1 VTHVLDDAWDVELIR
16 GDENFTSVVHL
27 DFCLT
32 IVITFPMELS
42 SCNFNKFVEVE
53 TSWENTQDID
63 EHLKVIKIS
72 IDTVC
77 DTCILHLER
86 NLLSISENTLVDL
99 ANTGGGEREKV
110 NFLEVFLPLRAVCPF
125 KVPHNLLYGHDVG
138 LRAGFLHCVTND
150 WRQN

>member
-99 ANTGGGEREKV
+99 ANTGGSEREKV
-110 NFLEVFLPLRAVCPF
+110 NFLEVFLPL
-125 KVPHNLLYGHDVG
+125 
-138 LRAGFLHCVTND
+138 
-150 WRQN
+150 